1 MRVFLVPRGN
11 WTTALATAIRE
22 SQYGDYILVQSWEAV
37 ELGNSAEQR
46 MSKFALITTEA
57 FFMSTIRREIGF
69 ADVVPVEGEWVT
81 CSEEVVQ

>member
-37 ELGNSAEQR
+37 DLGNEAAKR

-69 ADVVPVEGEWVT
+69 TDVVPVDGEWVV
-81 CSEEVVQ
+81 CGEEAVQ